1 MGKSKKTNKLLVAG
15 ISMTAAAVLL
25 IGGGIFMLIKGNNE
39 EVVTPGGF
47 AAIGEE
53 DSATACQNLMSEYYS
68 AIMGENGESLYKLMA
83 PPEYWTY
90 YMETYGK
97 TEEEVIATY
106 SDAIN
111 NTKANW
117 KAQCGDNAK
126 VSFKIVSSGDQTEEF
141 LQKWNDN
148 MGSIVG
154 SGELNAEEAV
164 TLNVEQTVTGS
175 GGSIETNN
183 TPTLIKV
190 NSKWYILDEGTGTN
204 ANSEKGAE

>member
-1 MGKSKKTNKLLVAG
+1 MGKRNKPNKLLIAG

-25 IGGGIFMLIKGNNE
+25 IGGGIFMLIGGNDD
-39 EVVTPGGF
+39 EVMTPGNF
-47 AAIGEE
+47 AAVGEE

-68 AIMGENGESLYKLMA
+68 AIMGENGEELYKLMA

-90 YMETYGK
+90 YMETYSK
-97 TEEEVIATY
+97 TEEEVIETY
-106 SDAIN
+106 NDAIN

-117 KAQCGDNAK
+117 SAQCGSNAK
-126 VSFKIVSSGDQTEEF
+126 VSFKIVSSGNQTEEF
-141 LQKWNDN
+141 LKEWNES

-154 SGELNAEEAV
+154 SGKLNAEEAI

-175 GGSIETNN
+175 SGSIESNN

-190 NSKWYILDEGTGTN
+190 NSNWYILDEGTN
-204 ANSEKGAE
+204 VEKGAE

>member
-1 MGKSKKTNKLLVAG
+1 MGKRNKPNKLLIAG

-25 IGGGIFMLIKGNNE
+25 IGGGIFMLIRGNDE
-39 EVVTPGGF
+39 EVMTPGNF
-47 AAIGEE
+47 AAVGEE

-68 AIMGENGESLYKLMA
+68 AIMGENGEELYKLMA

-90 YMETYGK
+90 YMETYSK
-97 TEEEVIATY
+97 TEEEVIETY
-106 SDAIN
+106 NDAIN

-117 KAQCGDNAK
+117 SAQCGNNAK

-141 LQKWNDN
+141 LKEWNES

-154 SGELNAEEAV
+154 SGKLNAEEAI

-175 GGSIETNN
+175 NGSIESNN

-190 NSKWYILDEGTGTN
+190 NSNWYILDEGTN
-204 ANSEKGAE
+204 VEKGAE